1 MVAVKIAAGTD
12 YRRPRN
18 PLADRIVVCRPTH
31 KDCAR
36 RLGSVKS
43 CAYRALR
50 SGSKKL
56 QVLTTKALISLTM
69 IKEEPKRRRGERPKT
84 PASEA
89 LNRERTE
96 LTRIRRQQSEM
107 LLAKARG
114 ELITKELVLKQ
125 AAYLLVALRQRI
137 LSLPQTYSRRLLGIT
152 DQREM
157 AARLK
162 EMSLSILNE
171 G

>member
-1 MVAVKIAAGTD
+1 
-12 YRRPRN
+12 
-18 PLADRIVVCRPTH
+18 
-31 KDCAR
+31 
-36 RLGSVKS
+36 
-43 CAYRALR
+43 
-50 SGSKKL
+50 
-56 QVLTTKALISLTM
+56 M